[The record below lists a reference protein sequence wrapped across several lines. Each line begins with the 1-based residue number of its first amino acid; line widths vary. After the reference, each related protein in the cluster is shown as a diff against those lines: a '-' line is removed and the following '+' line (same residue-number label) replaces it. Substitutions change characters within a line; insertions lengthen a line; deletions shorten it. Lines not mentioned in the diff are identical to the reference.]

1 MKTDSQTDIDAA
13 AVRHQAD
20 DSCAEAELNRSIIE
34 QALKKFN
41 IPGKITNYTV
51 GPHIIRFE
59 ITLPAGVKVRV
70 IEKIEG
76 AIAAEFTEN
85 IRILAPIPGSSK
97 VGLEVPRV
105 NRKTISFRSIIE
117 AKAWQDRNDN
127 IPIVIGKDVAGKTVI
142 IDLTKAPHLLIA
154 GTIGTGSTECVNTL
168 IASLLFKFKPDELK
182 LLLIDYKAVAF
193 DQYERVPHLLI
204 PPVNDPDKALSALNQ
219 IADEID
225 QRYKIMAEAG
235 VKNITGFNSNID
247 NAKNAM
253 PYIVVIANLSMNKN
267 DMELAIVRIAQKGRA
282 AGVHIVVST
291 QCISPDVVS
300 GVLKAHF
307 QSRICFKVSTEQ
319 ESLRVLDAK
328 GAETLLGNGDMLL
341 QYPYCTGFKRIQGA
355 VLSDN
360 KKAEIM
366 DLVCNELQKNK

>member
-1 MKTDSQTDIDAA
+1 MKTDSQADIDAA
-13 AVRHQAD
+13 AVKHQAD

-59 ITLPAGVKVRV
+59 ITLPVGVKKVRV
-70 IEKIEG
+70 IEKIKG
-76 AIAAEFTEN
+76 TIAAEFTEN
-85 IRILAPIPGSSK
+85 IRILAPIHGSSK
-97 VGLEVPRV
+97 VGVEVPRV
-105 NRKTISFRSIIE
+105 HRKTISFRSIIE

-127 IPIVIGKDVAGKTVI
+127 IPIVIGKDVAGETVI

-154 GTIGTGSTECVNTL
+154 GTPGTGKTECFNTL
-168 IASLLFKFKPDELK
+168 IASLQIKFSPDELK
-182 LLLIDYKAVAF
+182 LLLIDSKVTEF
-193 DQYERVPHLLI
+193 DQFKRVPHLLM
-204 PPVNDPDKALSALNQ
+204 PPFNDPDKALSVLNQ

-225 QRYKIMAEAG
+225 QRYKIMRDAG
-235 VKNITGFNSNID
+235 AKNITEFNSGTG
-247 NAKNAM
+247 NAM
-253 PYIVVIANLSMNKN
+253 PYIVLII
-267 DMELAIVRIAQKGRA
+267 DELADLVTDRMHDVECAIARIAQKGRA

-291 QCISPDVVS
+291 QCISPDIVS
-300 GVLKAHF
+300 GVLKANF

-341 QYPYCTGFKRIQGA
+341 QYYPLYMKNKRVQGA
-355 VLSDN
+355 FLPADEKDKIVDFICKS
-360 KKAEIM
+360 
-366 DLVCNELQKNK
+366 

>member
-1 MKTDSQTDIDAA
+1 MKTDSQADIDAA

-59 ITLPAGVKVRV
+59 ITLPVGVKVRV
-70 IEKIEG
+70 IEKIKG
-76 AIAAEFTEN
+76 TIAAEFTEN
-85 IRILAPIPGSSK
+85 IRILAPIHGSSK
-97 VGLEVPRV
+97 VGIEVPRV
-105 NRKTISFRSIIE
+105 HRKTISFRSIIE

-154 GTIGTGSTECVNTL
+154 GTIGTENTECVNTL

-182 LLLIDYKAVAF
+182 LLLIDSKVVAF
-193 DQYERVPHLLI
+193 DQYERVPHLLM

-235 VKNITGFNSNID
+235 VKNITGFNSGSG
-247 NAKNAM
+247 NAL
-253 PYIVVIANLSMNKN
+253 PYIVVIIE
-267 DMELAIVRIAQKGRA
+267 ELADLAAARMHNVECTIARIAQKGRA

-300 GVLKAHF
+300 GVLKANF

-328 GAETLLGNGDMLL
+328 GAEKLLGNGDMLL
-341 QYPYCTGFKRIQGA
+341 QYPLYMKNRRVQGA
-355 VLSDN
+355 FMPADEKDKIVDFICKS
-360 KKAEIM
+360 
-366 DLVCNELQKNK
+366 

>member
-1 MKTDSQTDIDAA
+1 MKSDYKIPPVAKFPF
-13 AVRHQAD
+13 
-20 DSCAEAELNRSIIE
+20 EALLS
-34 QALKKFN
+34 
-41 IPGKITNYTV
+41 GK
-51 GPHIIRFE
+51 E
-59 ITLPAGVKVRV
+59 
-70 IEKIEG
+70 
-76 AIAAEFTEN
+76 
-85 IRILAPIPGSSK
+85 S
-97 VGLEVPRV
+97 
-105 NRKTISFRSIIE
+105 
-117 AKAWQDRNDN
+117 
-127 IPIVIGKDVAGKTVI
+127 IPIIIGKDNVENPVI
-142 IDLTKAPHLLIA
+142 IDLAKAPHLLIA
-154 GTIGTGSTECVNTL
+154 GTIGTGNAECLNTL

-182 LLLIDYKAVAF
+182 LLLIDSKVVAF

-247 NAKNAM
+247 NAKNAL
-253 PYIVVIANLSMNKN
+253 PYIVVIIE
-267 DMELAIVRIAQKGRA
+267 ELADLAAARMHNVEYTIARIAQKGRA

-300 GVLKAHF
+300 GLLKANF

-366 DLVCNELQKNK
+366 DLVCNELQKNNGKYYDAAQ